1 MGMYSSRTTVRIT
14 RAMML
19 EVLRADYVRPAW
31 PKGLKERVVIT
42 RHALKNAFIPVVTIM
57 GLILPVVVAGYATMK
72 EIFSLPGVGR
82 YTLAA
87 LGRRDYIVLAGTTL
101 TLATAV
107 VLGNLLVDLSY
118 GWLDPR
124 VRHQ

>member
-1 MGMYSSRTTVRIT
+1 M
-14 RAMML
+14 
-19 EVLRADYVRPAW
+19 
-31 PKGLKERVVIT
+31 
-42 RHALKNAFIPVVTIM
+42 
-57 GLILPVVVAGYATMK
+57 
-72 EIFSLPGVGR
+72 
-82 YTLAA
+82 AA